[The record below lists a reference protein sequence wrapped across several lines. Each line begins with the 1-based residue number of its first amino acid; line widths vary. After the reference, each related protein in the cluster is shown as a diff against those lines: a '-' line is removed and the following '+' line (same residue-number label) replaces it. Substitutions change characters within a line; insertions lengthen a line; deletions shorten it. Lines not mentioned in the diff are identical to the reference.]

1 MSRKKEHT
9 AKKETAPAAA
19 PPEAPAA
26 PPAADD
32 AALEL
37 TRLKEQLLRLQADFE
52 NYRRRVERERTE
64 VYQRANEDLMME
76 LLVILDHFELG
87 LKTAEKHHA
96 DKSVL
101 DGFQMVND
109 QLLAALSR
117 FGLKPVDAEGL
128 EFDPH
133 RHEAVTHVPSE
144 EHPENVVIAQTRRGY
159 LLGDR
164 LLRAAQVV
172 VSSGLPVS
180 APAPEEGDHGGE

>member
-1 MSRKKEHT
+1 MPSTSSLEARVCT
-9 AKKETAPAAA
+9 LAQGLLGVVPGRLAKPGAAGQRPA
-19 PPEAPAA
+19 
-26 PPAADD
+26 
-32 AALEL
+32 
-37 TRLKEQLLRLQADFE
+37 
-52 NYRRRVERERTE
+52 V
-64 VYQRANEDLMME
+64 
-76 LLVILDHFELG
+76 
-87 LKTAEKHHA
+87 
-96 DKSVL
+96 
-101 DGFQMVND
+101 D